1 MSASSMPTIG
11 CGIKPVYHRSASRE
25 SRATMEMPM
34 IARITKRTHHKLR
47 DIERTA
53 LPNGLRVAP
62 ERMQHVRSISV
73 GVWICT
79 GSREETQQETGISHF
94 IEHMLF
100 KGTKN
105 RSAEEIA
112 RSVDSIGGG
121 LDAFTSKELVSY
133 NVKVLDEHLPQAFDV
148 VADLVRNPLFEK
160 ADIEKEKGVIL
171 EELKMEVDNPEYLIH
186 EIFSSNFWKGHALG
200 RPILGTKQTIR
211 GFDRDKIERY
221 YRQFYTPS
229 NILVTAAGNL
239 KHRHLIRLAEDHLE
253 GLEPRHTPTLAQ
265 TPRPHAPLVF
275 RNKSSLEQVHVYLG
289 VPSIAMPHE
298 SRFGCYILNA
308 ILGGG
313 MSSRLFQNIREKQ
326 GLAYTVFSELSMY
339 HDAGCM
345 LIYAGTSL
353 KSAGKVVDS
362 IVHELREL
370 VDHKVTAE
378 ELRRAK
384 DHLKGSFVLGLEST
398 SSRMGNLA
406 RQELYFKRFFSLDEM
421 LNSIEKVT
429 ADEVQKLAR
438 QFFDPQQTA
447 VAMLGRL
454 EGFRVR
460 RQDRKG

>member
-1 MSASSMPTIG
+1 M
-11 CGIKPVYHRSASRE
+11 
-25 SRATMEMPM
+25 
-34 IARITKRTHHKLR
+34 KRPHKSR
-47 DIERTA
+47 DIERQL
-53 LPNGLRVAP
+53 LPNGVRVIT
-62 ERMQHVRSISV
+62 ERMPHVRSVSV

-148 VADLVRNPLFEK
+148 VTDLVRNPLFDPQ
-160 ADIEKEKGVIL
+160 DIEKEKGVIL
-171 EELKMEVDNPEYLIH
+171 EEMKMEVDNPEYLIH
-186 EIFSSNFWKGHALG
+186 EIFSSHFWKGHGLG
-200 RPILGTKQTIR
+200 RPIIGTKQTIR
-211 GFDRDKIERY
+211 GFNREKIEQY
-221 YRQFYTPS
+221 YRTYYSPS

-239 KHRHLIRLAEDHLE
+239 SHRRLVHLVEDRLGDLRRKAVRLE
-253 GLEPRHTPTLAQ
+253 QEKPQA
-265 TPRPHAPLVF
+265 HAPMIF
-275 RNKSSLEQVHVYLG
+275 RNKSSLEQVHLYIG
-289 VPSIAMPHE
+289 VPSIPMPHE
-298 SRFGCYILNA
+298 SRFACYILNA

-326 GLAYTVFSELSMY
+326 GLAYTVFSDLSMY

-353 KSAGKVVDS
+353 KSAERVIHS
-362 IVHELREL
+362 IVHELNE
-370 VDHKVTAE
+370 VADHRVSDE

-406 RQELYFKRFFSLDEM
+406 RQELYFKRFFTLDEM
-421 LNSIEKVT
+421 LERIEGVT
-429 ADEVQKLAR
+429 AEEVQQLAQ
-438 QFFDPQQTA
+438 QFFDPRKMA

-454 EGFRVR
+454 EGFRIR
-460 RQDRKG
+460 RGDLAG

>member
-1 MSASSMPTIG
+1 MRPPANTN
-11 CGIKPVYHRSASRE
+11 
-25 SRATMEMPM
+25 
-34 IARITKRTHHKLR
+34 R
-47 DIERTA
+47 DIELAT
-53 LPNGLRVAP
+53 LPNGIRVVTEKMP
-62 ERMQHVRSISV
+62 HVRSVSV
-73 GVWICT
+73 GIWIGT
-79 GSREETQQETGISHF
+79 GSREEAEHETGISHF
-94 IEHMLF
+94 IEHMVF

-105 RSAEEIA
+105 RSAEQIA
-112 RSVDSIGGG
+112 RAVDSIGGG

-133 NVKVLDEHLPQAFDV
+133 NVKVLDEHLPEAFDV
-148 VADLVRNPLFEK
+148 VADLVRNPLFLKE
-160 ADIEKEKGVIL
+160 DIEKEKGVIL

-186 EIFSSNFWKGHALG
+186 EIFSSHFWKGHALG

-211 GFDRDKIERY
+211 GFDRDHVERY

-229 NILVTAAGNL
+229 NILITAAGNL
-239 KHRHLIRLAEDHLE
+239 NHRRLMQISEDHFEDLK
-253 GLEPRHTPTLAQ
+253 PRNTARLKEIPQ
-265 TPRPHAPLVF
+265 PHAPLVF

-289 VPSIAMPHE
+289 VPSVAMPHE

-326 GLAYTVFSELSMY
+326 GLAYTVYSDLTMY
-339 HDAGCM
+339 RDAGCM

-353 KSAGKVVDS
+353 RSAGRVVES
-362 IVHELREL
+362 VVHELQEL
-370 VDHKVTAE
+370 VDHKVTPD

-406 RQELYFKRFFSLDEM
+406 RQELYFKRFFTLDEM
-421 LNSIEKVT
+421 LERIENVT
-429 ADEVQKLAR
+429 AEEVQSLAQ
-438 QFFDPQQTA
+438 QFFDPKTMA

-460 RQDRKG
+460 RQDLTGPPVR

>member
-1 MSASSMPTIG
+1 MP
-11 CGIKPVYHRSASRE
+11 
-25 SRATMEMPM
+25 
-34 IARITKRTHHKLR
+34 HKIR
-47 DIERTA
+47 DIERTI
-53 LPNGLRVAP
+53 LPNGVRVVTEHMAN
-62 ERMQHVRSISV
+62 VRSVSV
-73 GVWICT
+73 GIWIGT
-79 GSREETQQETGISHF
+79 GSREESPKESGISHF
-94 IEHMLF
+94 IEHMVF

-105 RSAEEIA
+105 RSAEQIA

-133 NVKVLDEHLPQAFDV
+133 NVKVLDEHLPEAFDV

-186 EIFSSNFWKGHALG
+186 EIFSSHFWKGHALG

-211 GFDRDKIERY
+211 AFDRDKVERY

-239 KHRHLIRLAEDHLE
+239 KHRELARLAEDHFADLK
-253 GLEPRHTPTLAQ
+253 PRRTPTVVE

-275 RNKSSLEQVHVYLG
+275 RNKNSLEQVHVYLG
-289 VPSIAMPHE
+289 VPSIPMPHE
-298 SRFGCYILNA
+298 SRFACYILNA

-326 GLAYTVFSELSMY
+326 GLAYTVYSELTMY

-353 KSAGKVVDS
+353 RSAGKVVES
-362 IVHELREL
+362 VVREL
-370 VDHKVTAE
+370 HEMVEHRVTPE

-384 DHLKGSFVLGLEST
+384 DHLKGSYVLGLEST

-406 RQELYFKRFFSLDEM
+406 RQEFYFQRFFSLDEM
-421 LNSIEKVT
+421 LERVENVT
-429 ADEVQKLAR
+429 AEEVQKLSE
-438 QFFDPQQTA
+438 QFFDPKTMA

-460 RQDRKG
+460 REDLMRL